1 MARATSR
8 TRLVGADCIS
18 SPPLR
23 DSSQGARGATR
34 GRRKFSHRQQLLP
47 PAHQEITMNALPRTP
62 IASRLQAAFA
72 AAFLTLTM
80 LSVIDQLAASDGSS
94 AYVAQAAAASAP
106 SA

>member
-1 MARATSR
+1 
-8 TRLVGADCIS
+8 
-18 SPPLR
+18 
-23 DSSQGARGATR
+23 
-34 GRRKFSHRQQLLP
+34 
-47 PAHQEITMNALPRTP
+47 MNALPRTP